1 MHWILIM
8 VLWTVLTTG
17 ETRNANCRSVRDDL
31 SRVKHIVGPSG
42 SVLSESTYTEDSD
55 SSQKGHNIEHC

>member
-8 VLWTVLTTG
+8 VLWTVLTAG
-17 ETRNANCRSVRDDL
+17 ETRNANCRSIRDDL

-42 SVLSESTYTEDSD
+42 SVLSERTYTEDSD
-55 SSQKGHNIEHC
+55 P